1 MSNVRRKNKKKK
13 KEKGASVILPRV
25 HLAMMN
31 AQAPSH
37 IARNL
42 CLENH
47 TPLHPFS
54 EKSQAVA
61 MDALPFENEIRTI
74 VKNQKHGSS
83 GE

>member
-1 MSNVRRKNKKKK
+1 MSNVRKKNKKKK

-37 IARNL
+37 IARDL

-47 TPLHPFS
+47 ALHPVS
-54 EKSQAVA
+54 REKPKE
-61 MDALPFENEIRTI
+61 LHRTLCLENTILTI
-74 VKNQKHGSS
+74 VKNQKRGPARAQ
-83 GE
+83 